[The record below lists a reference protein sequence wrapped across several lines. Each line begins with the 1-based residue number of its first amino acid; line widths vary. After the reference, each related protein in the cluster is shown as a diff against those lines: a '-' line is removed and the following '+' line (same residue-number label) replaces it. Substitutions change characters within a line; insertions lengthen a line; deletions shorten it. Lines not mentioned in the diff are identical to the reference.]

1 MPTTNNM
8 PTSTNMPTN
17 DDDMLNDVLID
28 EPVLHISKV
37 PYSMTE
43 SEVMDILK
51 GVNPTSVQVIAS
63 GTMGPASGVVHF
75 SSVGDAEKAF
85 AFYNNASLEA
95 YKSHLKLHIKDPNS
109 GGQDLQ
115 PAAPSLHVK
124 FPRTTDLNA
133 LYQTFRCFG
142 PLYSC
147 KLYYDK
153 AGNPRGQGLIQ
164 FFKDVSVQ
172 EALKPTAVLSNTYQN
187 NIAHQPQSPGP
198 EGPLVDPCN
207 LFIKNLDA
215 NISSSDLFNH
225 FRKFGRIISARVMRD
240 QETGN
245 SKGFGF
251 VSYTNPEEAD
261 RAKTAMNNKS
271 LGSKQIVVRLH
282 EPKKLRETKSA
293 ATSNNGQTSP
303 TESRTPSR
311 RNSDIYPANAF
322 NDYDQESL
330 AGLAP
335 KARREVLMS
344 ELQKRFRNIPSV
356 PQDEV
361 NPIIELLLANKLPE
375 VLHLLKDP
383 HALQHKITEARQLLH
398 KDKSR
403 RNLDESANS
412 YTAPRSTT
420 LNTTSLT
427 QTMLPEREKFL
438 RAIVKFNK
446 RHTEEILELIMSL
459 PKKERSLC
467 YFNAE
472 YLDKKILEAIAALEF
487 THDDDVVPSISVPP
501 PQFTPRDIT
510 PNTTPPVKSPEPT
523 SVQPLVTPPK
533 MTENHYNPND
543 PLYEETEQFLRML
556 EQKPVVE
563 QKQKL
568 GDKLFPK
575 VKNLGLKSAQ
585 ASKVTINLLDTDDL
599 RELAHSMNDP
609 VKFKNKVNAA
619 IIKVSL
625 ANK

>member
-28 EPVLHISKV
+28 EPVLYISKV

-63 GTMGPASGVVHF
+63 GAIAPASGVVYF
-75 SSVGDAEKAF
+75 SNKGDAEKAF

-115 PAAPSLHVK
+115 PATPSLHVK
-124 FPRTTDLNA
+124 FPRTTDLMT
-133 LYQTFRCFG
+133 LYQTFRSFG

-147 KLYYDK
+147 KIYLDK
-153 AGNPRGQGLIQ
+153 TGNPKGQGLIQ
-164 FFKDVSVQ
+164 FFKEASVQ
-172 EALKPTAVLSNTYQN
+172 EALKSAAVVPSNNYQN

-261 RAKTAMNNKS
+261 RAKTVMNNKT

-293 ATSNNGQTSP
+293 STSNNGQTSP
-303 TESRTPSR
+303 TESRAPSR

-322 NDYDQESL
+322 NDYDQETL

-361 NPIIELLLANKLPE
+361 NPIIEFLLANKLQE
-375 VLHLLKDP
+375 ILNFLKDP
-383 HALQHKITEARQLLH
+383 QALQQKITEARQLLH

-403 RNLDESANS
+403 RNLDESTPS
-412 YTAPRSTT
+412 YTTPRSTT
-420 LNTTSLT
+420 LNTTSLA
-427 QTMLPEREKFL
+427 QSMLPEREKFL
-438 RAIVKFNK
+438 RAIGKFNK
-446 RHTEEILELIMSL
+446 RHSEEILDLIMSL
-459 PKKERSLC
+459 PKKDRSMC

-472 YLDKKILEAIAALEF
+472 YLDKKIVEAIAAVEF
-487 THDDDVVPSISVPP
+487 THEDPSIPVPP
-501 PQFTPRDIT
+501 PTFTPRDFT
-510 PNTTPPVKSPEPT
+510 PTTTPPVKSPEPI
-523 SVQPLVTPPK
+523 SLKLLATPPK

-575 VKNLGLKSAQ
+575 VKNLGLRSAQ

-599 RELAHSMNDP
+599 RALAHSMNDP
-609 VKFKNKVNAA
+609 VKFKAKVDAA
-619 IIKVSL
+619 IVKVTL
-625 ANK
+625 NK